1 MGCPAAGPEPSEV
14 KEAEEN
20 RHERAAK
27 IHRIRWYFM
36 RKDRKLT
43 AKRVETMRE
52 YIKELRDMGVGTEE
66 YEVILAE
73 AERGL
78 PLTPPKE
85 G

>member
-1 MGCPAAGPEPSEV
+1 MG
-14 KEAEEN
+14 
-20 RHERAAK
+20 K
-27 IHRIRWYFM
+27 IHRIRTYFM

-43 AKRVETMRE
+43 AQRVETMHK
-52 YIKELRDMGVGTEE
+52 YIKELRDMGVATEE